1 MSAPVQFQENSVC
14 GGCGQFG
21 AFEFNGVNLCGD
33 CYGESGSCCPGLRQ
47 DDGPGPP
54 EKITPQG

>member
-14 GGCGQFG
+14 CGCGQFG

-33 CYGESGSCCPGLRQ
+33 CYGESGSCCPGLGQ
-47 DDGPGPP
+47 DDEACPP